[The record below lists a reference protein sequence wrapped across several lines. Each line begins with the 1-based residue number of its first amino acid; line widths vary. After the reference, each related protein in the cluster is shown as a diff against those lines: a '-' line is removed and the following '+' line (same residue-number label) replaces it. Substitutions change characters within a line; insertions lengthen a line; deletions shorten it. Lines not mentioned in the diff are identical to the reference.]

1 MCKAIEEMIEDGFKK
16 GESEGFKKGKS
27 EGFIEGKEQ
36 GESEGFKKGKEQGE
50 SEGFKKGRDSILKAL
65 QARGYSANEL
75 NQIMSIVAQAETV

>member
-16 GESEGFKKGKS
+16 GESEGFKKG
-27 EGFIEGKEQ
+27 
-36 GESEGFKKGKEQGE
+36 ESEGFKKA
-50 SEGFKKGRDSILKAL
+50 RDSILKAL

>member
-16 GESEGFKKGKS
+16 GESEGFIRGR
-27 EGFIEGKEQ
+27 
-36 GESEGFKKGKEQGE
+36 EQGE

-75 NQIMSIVAQAETV
+75 NQIMSIVAQAETATVPTT